1 MNSGYSKTAAL
12 NLEKSLSK
20 LKGEINIA
28 TFAHLFVELVKYSMR
43 NVSTMDA
50 VQKRL
55 ADFGRLVGER
65 MVDLVYSREKPQR
78 RDIRLCNA
86 LLFLK
91 SAFWKN
97 LFGKEADELER
108 DGDDEN
114 TFYMIEQEPIVNRF
128 TRFVY
133 DEKEGKR
140 AAAPVPL
147 NMATFNAGIV
157 EAFLTSTGFPCKV
170 TVTWYKATAYVI
182 KFEES
187 VTAREKMLDGK

>member
-1 MNSGYSKTAAL
+1 M
-12 NLEKSLSK
+12 
-20 LKGEINIA
+20 
-28 TFAHLFVELVKYSMR
+28 
-43 NVSTMDA
+43 
-50 VQKRL
+50 

-114 TFYMIEQEPIVNRF
+114 TC
-128 TRFVY
+128 
-133 DEKEGKR
+133 
-140 AAAPVPL
+140 
-147 NMATFNAGIV
+147 TFLCLI
-157 EAFLTSTGFPCKV
+157 S
-170 TVTWYKATAYVI
+170 
-182 KFEES
+182 
-187 VTAREKMLDGK
+187 